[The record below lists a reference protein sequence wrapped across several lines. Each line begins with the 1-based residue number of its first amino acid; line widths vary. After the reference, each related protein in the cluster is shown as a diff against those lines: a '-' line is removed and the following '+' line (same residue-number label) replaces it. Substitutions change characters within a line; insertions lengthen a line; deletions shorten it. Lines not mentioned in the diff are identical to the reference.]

1 MHEIMYLAVALD
13 VVGIVLLHI
22 AAVAVSGSLQL
33 LKVGIRHAVPILEEE
48 VLRLELAAA
57 LNRSKRAVQ
66 MAKRAVGQF
75 RLGAV
80 RQQRTLTE
88 HQLPTARHLR
98 GEQVFHLCRQ
108 YLVHGRIHDGQNAAD
123 GEPAV
128 EGGFIQRVEKFVHV
142 EDSGGF

>member
-1 MHEIMYLAVALD
+1 MHLAVALD
-13 VVGIVLLHI
+13 VVGIILFHI

-33 LKVGIRHAVPILEEE
+33 LKVGIGHAVPVLEKE

-57 LNRSKRAVQ
+57 LNRSERTVQ

-88 HQLPTARHLR
+88 HQLSAAGSLR
-98 GEQVFHLCRQ
+98 GKQVFHLCRQ
-108 YLVHGRIHDGQNAAD
+108 HLVHGRIHDGQNAAD

>member
-1 MHEIMYLAVALD
+1 MHLAVALD
-13 VVGIVLLHI
+13 VVGIILLHI
-22 AAVAVSGSLQL
+22 AAVAVSGSLQF
-33 LKVGIRHAVPILEEE
+33 LKVGIGHAVPVLEKE
-48 VLRLELAAA
+48 VLRLELTAA
-57 LNRSKRAVQ
+57 LNRSERAVQ

-88 HQLPTARHLR
+88 HQLSAAGSLR
-98 GEQVFHLCRQ
+98 GKQVFHLCRQ
-108 YLVHGRIHDGQNAAD
+108 HLVHGRIHDGQNAAD

>member
-1 MHEIMYLAVALD
+1 MHLAVALD

-22 AAVAVSGSLQL
+22 AAVAVSGSLQF
-33 LKVGIRHAVPILEEE
+33 LKVGIGHAVPVLEKE

-88 HQLPTARHLR
+88 HQLPAARSLR
-98 GEQVFHLCRQ
+98 GKQVFHLCRQ
-108 YLVHGRIHDGQNAAD
+108 HLVHGGIHDGQNAAD

-142 EDSGGF
+142 KDSGGF

>member
-1 MHEIMYLAVALD
+1 MYLAVALD
-13 VVGIVLLHI
+13 VVGIILLHI
-22 AAVAVSGSLQL
+22 AAVAVAGSLQL
-33 LKVGIRHAVPILEEE
+33 LKVGIRHAVPVLNEE

-66 MAKRAVGQF
+66 MAKGAVGQF

-88 HQLPTARHLR
+88 HQLPTAGSLG

-108 YLVHGRIHDGQNAAD
+108 HFVHGRIHDGQNAAD

>member
-1 MHEIMYLAVALD
+1 MYLAVALD
-13 VVGIVLLHI
+13 VVGIILLHI
-22 AAVAVSGSLQL
+22 AAVAVAGSLQL
-33 LKVGIRHAVPILEEE
+33 LKVGIRHAVPVLNEE

-66 MAKRAVGQF
+66 MAKGAVGQF

-88 HQLPTARHLR
+88 HQLPTAGSLG

-108 YLVHGRIHDGQNAAD
+108 HLVHGCIHDGQNAAD

-128 EGGFIQRVEKFVHV
+128 EGGFIERVEKFVHV

>member
-1 MHEIMYLAVALD
+1 MYLAVALD
-13 VVGIVLLHI
+13 VVGIILLHI
-22 AAVAVSGSLQL
+22 AAVAVSGSLQF
-33 LKVGIRHAVPILEEE
+33 LKVGIGHAVPVLEKE

-66 MAKRAVGQF
+66 MAERAVGQF
-75 RLGAV
+75 CIRAV

-88 HQLPTARHLR
+88 HQLSAARSLR
-98 GEQVFHLCRQ
+98 GKQVFHLCRQ
-108 YLVHGRIHDGQNAAD
+108 HLVHGRIHDGQNAAD

-142 EDSGGF
+142 KDSGGF

>member
-22 AAVAVSGSLQL
+22 AAVAVAGSLQL
-33 LKVGIRHAVPILEEE
+33 LKVGIRHAVPVLNEE
-48 VLRLELAAA
+48 VLRLKLAAA

-75 RLGAV
+75 RIGAV

-88 HQLPTARHLR
+88 HQLSAAGSLR
-98 GEQVFHLCRQ
+98 GKQVFHLCRQ
-108 YLVHGRIHDGQNAAD
+108 HLVHGCIHDGQNAAD

>member
-1 MHEIMYLAVALD
+1 MHLAVALD
-13 VVGIVLLHI
+13 VVGIILLHI

-33 LKVGIRHAVPILEEE
+33 LKVGIGHAVPVLEKE

-88 HQLPTARHLR
+88 HQLSAAGSLR

-108 YLVHGRIHDGQNAAD
+108 HLVHGGIHDGQNAAD

-128 EGGFIQRVEKFVHV
+128 ERGFIQRVEKFVHV

>member
-13 VVGIVLLHI
+13 VVGIILLHI

-88 HQLPTARHLR
+88 HQLS
-98 GEQVFHLCRQ
+98 
-108 YLVHGRIHDGQNAAD
+108 AA
-123 GEPAV
+123 G
-128 EGGFIQRVEKFVHV
+128 
-142 EDSGGF
+142 SL

>member
-1 MHEIMYLAVALD
+1 MHLAVALD
-13 VVGIVLLHI
+13 VVGIILLHI
-22 AAVAVSGSLQL
+22 AAVAVSGSLQF
-33 LKVGIRHAVPILEEE
+33 LKVGIGHAVPVLEKE

-66 MAKRAVGQF
+66 MAERAVGQF

-80 RQQRTLTE
+80 RQQRTLAE
-88 HQLPTARHLR
+88 HQLSAAGSLR
-98 GEQVFHLCRQ
+98 GKQVFHLCRQ
-108 YLVHGRIHDGQNAAD
+108 HLVHGRIHDGQNAAD

-142 EDSGGF
+142 KDSGGF